1 MLYPIPYNHVQQER
15 HETNTESHGSVLFS
29 TLIDWIIITFIF
41 YRYFI
46 ISMNICHRI
55 CGRLGVR
62 ITESVVVAHP
72 GVLRKRRSQLCTFTS
87 RSIPDDDQSDDVASS
102 STPPSMGTPE
112 GFVTLERVIR
122 QRMDDGNGALWKE
135 VEGCWVLYPPG
146 VEGSDADSSGVKCVI
161 HMVGGAFV
169 GAAPQVAYRRLLE
182 ALAERGALII
192 ATPYA
197 TGFDHLKT
205 VDQVYFSYSRCI
217 KSLGPRIQM
226 VPSYGLGHSLGSLI
240 HVLMCSRY
248 VVPREG
254 NILMSFNNKPA
265 TDSIPFL
272 SPLIAPSA
280 RALGP
285 LLSQLATSPLRAGVE
300 QWLDVLKGAV
310 PSDAFRQL
318 VPVVEQLTPIYL
330 DVANGTQEFTPPP
343 EETRQIIRDGY
354 AVRNNVLLKFSD
366 DSIDETSVLA
376 SVLQTSPLWN
386 QGSMELTVK
395 SLPGDHAR
403 PLQQDL
409 RSQLGM
415 SDEIADFTSQR
426 LSESESFWNSIGSLA
441 DQVTGLPPIA
451 KEQLSG
457 LAKTAKD
464 VTALVAGGID
474 TDATA
479 DVDALASTIASY
491 IDVLDSNGQVMLLP
505 PSSDT

>member
-1 MLYPIPYNHVQQER
+1 MNLYN
-15 HETNTESHGSVLFS
+15 
-29 TLIDWIIITFIF
+29 
-41 YRYFI
+41 
-46 ISMNICHRI
+46 RI
-55 CGRLGVR
+55 LCGRLGVR
-62 ITESVVVAHP
+62 LTQSVVVAHP
-72 GVLRKRRSQLCTFTS
+72 GVCRSRFCTFVS
-87 RSIPDDDQSDDVASS
+87 RSSLRCTTSVRVCATSDHEGDDVASS
-102 STPPSMGTPE
+102 SSSPSMGTPE

-122 QRMDDGNGALWKE
+122 QRMDDDDDGLNGTSWKE

-146 VEGSDADSSGVKCVI
+146 AERADSSGVKCVI

-205 VDQVYFSYSRCI
+205 VDQVYFSFSRCI
-217 KSLGPRIQM
+217 KSLGPGIQM

-248 VVPREG
+248 VVPRDG

-474 TDATA
+474 TDASA

-491 IDVLDSNGQVMLLP
+491 IDVLDSNKVMLLP
-505 PSSDT
+505 PSSS

>member
-1 MLYPIPYNHVQQER
+1 
-15 HETNTESHGSVLFS
+15 
-29 TLIDWIIITFIF
+29 
-41 YRYFI
+41 
-46 ISMNICHRI
+46 
-55 CGRLGVR
+55 
-62 ITESVVVAHP
+62 
-72 GVLRKRRSQLCTFTS
+72 
-87 RSIPDDDQSDDVASS
+87 
-102 STPPSMGTPE
+102 
-112 GFVTLERVIR
+112 
-122 QRMDDGNGALWKE
+122 
-135 VEGCWVLYPPG
+135 
-146 VEGSDADSSGVKCVI
+146 
-161 HMVGGAFV
+161 
-169 GAAPQVAYRRLLE
+169 
-182 ALAERGALII
+182 
-192 ATPYA
+192 
-197 TGFDHLKT
+197 
-205 VDQVYFSYSRCI
+205 
-217 KSLGPRIQM
+217 
-226 VPSYGLGHSLGSLI
+226 
-240 HVLMCSRY
+240 
-248 VVPREG
+248 
-254 NILMSFNNKPA
+254 MSFNNKPA

-386 QGSMELTVK
+386 QGSMELTVN